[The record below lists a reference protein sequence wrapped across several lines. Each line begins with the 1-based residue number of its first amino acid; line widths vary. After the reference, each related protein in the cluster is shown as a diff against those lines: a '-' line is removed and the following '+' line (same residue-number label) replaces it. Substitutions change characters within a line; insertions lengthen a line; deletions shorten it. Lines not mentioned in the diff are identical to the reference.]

1 MIIDCGTCDM
11 RDTKACGDCVV
22 AVLVGE
28 DGILEL
34 AEAERDAIT
43 SMSSVGLVSPIRVV
57 SGDQG
62 NAAARF

>member
-11 RDTKACGDCVV
+11 RETEVCDDCVV

-34 AEAERDAIT
+34 AEAEQIAIT
-43 SMSSVGLVSPIRVV
+43 SMSRLGLVSPIRLV
-57 SGDQG
+57 SSVRENTATSG
-62 NAAARF
+62 